1 MTQPLTTA
9 STDIASSDLRA
20 LRRAEG
26 ERLKALRQAA
36 GLTQRVL
43 ADRIGLT
50 HYTFLAQIEA
60 GRAPVPKDRVAAF
73 AAALGLTEGE
83 FIRILAG
90 SPAVVS
96 DASVVL
102 MPQVQQIGHKC
113 LEGGGRG
120 C

>member
-1 MTQPLTTA
+1 MPQPSPAAATP
-9 STDIASSDLRA
+9 IAAGDVRQ

-26 ERLKALRQAA
+26 ERLKALRTSA

-73 AAALGLTEGE
+73 AAALGLEEAE
-83 FIRILAG
+83 FLRVLAG
-90 SPAVVS
+90 SPAPGAE
-96 DASVVL
+96 ASVVL
-102 MPQVQQIGHKC
+102 LPQVQQFGHKC
-113 LEGGGRG
+113 LEGDGRG